1 MNIYH
6 AGIGIDLRLKNM
18 ELTLGTTLSF
28 GDDQIERLITLPP
41 AGGIKLPPDEQE
53 NIAIAKFRRIR
64 LLLGFSF
71 GL

>member
-18 ELTLGTTLSF
+18 ELTLGTSLSF

-41 AGGIKLPPDEQE
+41 AGGIKLPPD
-53 NIAIAKFRRIR
+53 
-64 LLLGFSF
+64 
-71 GL
+71 

>member
-6 AGIGIDLRLKNM
+6 AGIGIELRLKNM

-41 AGGIKLPPDEQE
+41 AGGIKLPPDEE
-53 NIAIAKFRRIR
+53 NIATAKFRRMR